1 MISHCG
7 KLIVERAF
15 DMRRRFAVIVII
27 SVMTLLACSGCGQ
40 ASAQTTVNKSPET
53 TEQVTVSPSAE
64 AADSPTPPESTEPTL
79 VAEPT
84 IVPAEGEDNC
94 ATAISDRAKSF
105 FTLPELDMSAE
116 VVITGECI
124 KAEPVFQNDT
134 LYTLSQIKVVQVFKG
149 NITSGDSL
157 FFVEFGGRVTNGEYN
172 KGCNLPPIPKSA
184 QATVDKEIVYGID
197 WYYPLKEG
205 ENVLLF
211 AGDSSGFLAEFDQ
224 PLYAVIGDYD
234 GKFFLQDDGSYA
246 KPLPAETDK
255 HVFGDGS
262 LIITM
267 NELAGYYQ

>member
-1 MISHCG
+1 
-7 KLIVERAF
+7 
-15 DMRRRFAVIVII
+15 MRRRIAVIVII
-27 SVMTLLACSGCGQ
+27 SVMMLLACAGCGQ
-40 ASAQTTVNKSPET
+40 AAKQTVLSSSAEMTETVTTQST
-53 TEQVTVSPSAE
+53 PSA
-64 AADSPTPPESTEPTL
+64 AAAETPAPPENTEPTF

-105 FTLPELDMSAE
+105 LTLPELDMSAE

-234 GKFFLQDDGSYA
+234 GKFFLQDNGSYA

-262 LIITM
+262 LIITADKLK
-267 NELAGYYQ
+267 EYYRE